1 MKPKIVLVED
11 EAILRLDLKGMLEDS
26 GYDVIG
32 EAGDG
37 ETAIELAHQLN
48 PDLMIMDIKMPKM
61 NGVKASKIITR
72 TRNIPIIM
80 LTAYS
85 QEDFIEGAKKANV
98 LGYLVKPI
106 SESNLIPAVE
116 IALAQAKQMSHFQ
129 EELENRDNKLKA
141 RKRIERAKGIL
152 MKEKNFSE
160 EIAYEKMR
168 KISMNKQI
176 SLERT
181 AIAILKKYGGSNTS
195 RYSEAKAP
203 KQCN

>member
-11 EAILRLDLKGMLEDS
+11 EAILRLDVKEMLEDA
-26 GYDVIG
+26 GYEVIG

-37 ETAIELAHQLN
+37 EQAIELAHELD
-48 PDLMIMDIKMPKM
+48 PDLVIMDIKMPKM
-61 NGVKASKIITR
+61 NGVKASKIISQTR
-72 TRNIPIIM
+72 KIPILM

-85 QEDFIEGAKKANV
+85 QKDFIEGAKEANV

-116 IALAQAKQMSHFQ
+116 IALAQAKQMSRF
-129 EELENRDNKLKA
+129 EEEIDRRDRKLKA

-152 MKEKNFSE
+152 MKEKNLSE
-160 EIAYEKMR
+160 ETAYEKMR

-181 AIAILKKYGGSNTS
+181 AIAILKKYGDLDTS
-195 RYSEAKAP
+195 QYSEAKAP